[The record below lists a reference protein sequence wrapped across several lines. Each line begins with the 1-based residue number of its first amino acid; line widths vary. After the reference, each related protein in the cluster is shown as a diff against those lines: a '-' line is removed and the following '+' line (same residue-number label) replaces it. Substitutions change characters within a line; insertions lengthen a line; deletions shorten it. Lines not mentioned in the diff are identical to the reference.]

1 MSIKS
6 INELCEK
13 IQKNGSSFLR
23 EDKGIAKSLI
33 EEFSKNSETAE
44 ETLLQS
50 VGEKRACSPDD
61 CDTKANCRRHGG
73 GWRFRY
79 SVTGTLWLF
88 ARMHK
93 HRCFDDN
100 RDVD

>member
-33 EEFSKNSETAE
+33 EEFSKNSETA
-44 ETLLQS
+44 
-50 VGEKRACSPDD
+50 
-61 CDTKANCRRHGG
+61 
-73 GWRFRY
+73 
-79 SVTGTLWLF
+79 
-88 ARMHK
+88 
-93 HRCFDDN
+93 
-100 RDVD
+100 